1 MVRNIS
7 MAEVITTR
15 AQSLLSKFTQDS
27 NSTAEHSSTDVH
39 GFVSDL
45 LEQPEVNIIG
55 AARAPLGVVIHR
67 LFIAAHK
74 VCISCV
80 PVVLSSTNLAFIL
93 SGINLLFHIP
103 MMSFV
108 TLSSLATFAVNLPL
122 PLVFSTSSCNHIYCI
137 FFPYRLL
144 YQLNAFSQSYRP
156 LLRCSL
162 VLTHFGKVG
171 QSVTC

>member
-1 MVRNIS
+1 MRNIS

-27 NSTAEHSSTDVH
+27 NNSSTDVH

-55 AARAPLGVVIHR
+55 AARAPLGVIIHR

-80 PVVLSSTNLAFIL
+80 PVCQSCHKQTLLSFFR
-93 SGINLLFHIP
+93 INLLFHVLL
-103 MMSFV
+103 MSSV
-108 TLSSLATFAVNLPL
+108 TLSSLSTF
-122 PLVFSTSSCNHIYCI
+122 VFHLRVFHFQLESY
-137 FFPYRLL
+137 LL
-144 YQLNAFSQSYRP
+144 YILSLCQLNAFLP
-156 LLRCSL
+156 RCI
-162 VLTHFGKVG
+162 
-171 QSVTC
+171 